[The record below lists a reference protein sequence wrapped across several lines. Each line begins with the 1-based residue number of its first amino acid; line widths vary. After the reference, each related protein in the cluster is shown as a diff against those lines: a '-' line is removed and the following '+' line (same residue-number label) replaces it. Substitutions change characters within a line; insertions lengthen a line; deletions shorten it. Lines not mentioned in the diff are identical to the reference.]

1 MTNVD
6 RDQPLFER
14 LLPVEV
20 TELHCDD
27 RDARLMFRIL
37 KGTKP
42 SLIAGQVENIY
53 YYEVSSLISFILHVI
68 Y

>member
-6 RDQPLFER
+6 RDQPLFEK
-14 LLPVEV
+14 LLPVEII
-20 TELHCDD
+20 ELHCDD

-53 YYEVSSLISFILHVI
+53 YYEVSNYLSLILYVI